1 MSKSRIAMVAV
12 ATAVIVLSA
21 LPSRPAEA
29 GFRLRVGPV
38 GIARMAVG
46 RVLGLARIR
55 HAHMAVRGG
64 RIRTAALG
72 PQDLRSME
80 QAGQAGRTAMRA
92 QLTAAAALAGWHGGR
107 SREGWWR
114 HLDGAY
120 GWVGPLFWPLA
131 SDDLTDYVWLGDA
144 TAIWTYGYGDIYA
157 AMFTPYAQGD
167 LAAYLS
173 PASSRRARRVP
184 SVQQLCGEA
193 AESTGVPIDR
203 IAQIVQANEAQ
214 RAALDELS
222 AAWTSAAETIR
233 SSCPAEAQ
241 ASGLDR
247 LAAMQARIG
256 AMIEAVDAVQP
267 QLVRFYGM
275 LDDDQKA
282 RLNALGGDSR
292 AAAARR
298 GKDSA
303 KDPRMAACEAGRA
316 PQDDL
321 AAQRQYEQLV
331 AQQWPV
337 KDITASLNLNEVQSA
352 AFDVVQ
358 DTTVNTMEPL
368 SPCPPSNTLTP
379 AARLTAAKA
388 RLETMLQSVRNVSEA
403 LDDFYFNLSD
413 EQKAQFEQLG
423 PRRGV

>member
-1 MSKSRIAMVAV
+1 MSKSRVAMVAV
-12 ATAVIVLSA
+12 ATAVIVLGA

-29 GFRLRVGPV
+29 GFRLGVGPV

-55 HAHMAVRGG
+55 HARLAVRSG

-72 PQDLRSME
+72 PQDVRSME

-92 QLTAAAALAGWHGGR
+92 QLTATAALAGWRGGR

-131 SDDLTDYVWLGDA
+131 SNDLTDYVWRGDA

-157 AMFTPYAQGD
+157 AIFTPYAQAD
-167 LAAYLS
+167 LAAYMS
-173 PASSRRARRVP
+173 PASSRRSRRVP

-193 AESTGVPIDR
+193 AEGAGLPLDR
-203 IAQIVQANEAQ
+203 IAQTVQANEAQ
-214 RAALDELS
+214 RAALDEVS

-241 ASGLDR
+241 ASGVDR
-247 LAAMQARIG
+247 LAAMQARIE
-256 AMIEAVDAVQP
+256 AMIKAIDSVQP
-267 QLVRFYGM
+267 QLARFYGM

-292 AAAARR
+292 AASVAAARR
-298 GKDSA
+298 G

-337 KDITASLNLNEVQSA
+337 KDITASLKLNDVQSA

-358 DTTVNTMEPL
+358 DTTMNTMEPL
-368 SPCPPSNTLTP
+368 SPCPPGSTLTP
-379 AARLTAAKA
+379 AARLAAAKA
-388 RLETMLQSVRNVSEA
+388 RLETMLQSVRSVSDA

-413 EQKAQFEQLG
+413 EQKSQFEQLG
-423 PRRGV
+423 PKRGV

>member
-1 MSKSRIAMVAV
+1 MSKSRIAMMAL
-12 ATAVIVLSA
+12 ATAAIVLSA

-46 RVLGLARIR
+46 RVLGLGRFR
-55 HAHMAVRGG
+55 HARMAVRGG
-64 RIRTAALG
+64 RVRTAALG

-92 QLTAAAALAGWHGGR
+92 QLTAAAALAGWRGGR

-131 SDDLTDYVWLGDA
+131 SDDLTGYVWLGDA

-157 AMFTPYAQGD
+157 AIFTPYARGD
-167 LAAYLS
+167 LAAYVS
-173 PASSRRARRVP
+173 PASSRRSRRVP
-184 SVQQLCGEA
+184 SVQQLCSEA
-193 AESTGVPIDR
+193 AEGAGLPLER
-203 IAQIVQANEAQ
+203 IAQTVQANEAQ

-222 AAWTSAAETIR
+222 AAWTTAAETIR
-233 SSCPAEAQ
+233 SSCPVEAQ

-247 LAAMQARIG
+247 LAAMQARIE
-256 AMIEAVDAVQP
+256 AMIKAIESVQP
-267 QLVRFYGM
+267 QLARFYGM
-275 LDDDQKA
+275 LEDDQKA
-282 RLNALGGDSR
+282 RLNALGGDPR

-298 GKDSA
+298 S

-331 AQQWPV
+331 AQQWPAR
-337 KDITASLNLNEVQSA
+337 DITASLNLNDVQSA

-358 DTTVNTMEPL
+358 DTTINTMEPL
-368 SPCPPSNTLTP
+368 SPCPPGSTLTP

-388 RLETMLQSVRNVSEA
+388 RLETMLQSVNSVSDA

-413 EQKAQFEQLG
+413 EQKSQFEGLG
-423 PRRGV
+423 PKRGV

>member
-1 MSKSRIAMVAV
+1 
-12 ATAVIVLSA
+12 
-21 LPSRPAEA
+21 
-29 GFRLRVGPV
+29 
-38 GIARMAVG
+38 MAVG
-46 RVLGLARIR
+46 RVLGLARFR
-55 HAHMAVRGG
+55 HARMAARSG

-80 QAGQAGRTAMRA
+80 QAGQVGRTAMRA
-92 QLTAAAALAGWHGGR
+92 QLTATAALAGWHGGR

-131 SDDLTDYVWLGDA
+131 SNDLSDYVWLGDA

-157 AMFTPYAQGD
+157 AIFTPYAQAD
-167 LAAYLS
+167 LATYMS
-173 PASSRRARRVP
+173 PASSRRSRKVP

-193 AESTGVPIDR
+193 AGSAGLPLDR
-203 IAQIVQANEAQ
+203 IAQTVQANEAQ

-247 LAAMQARIG
+247 LAAMQVRLE
-256 AMIEAVDAVQP
+256 AMIKAIDSLQP
-267 QLVRFYGM
+267 QLARFYGM

-282 RLNALGGDSR
+282 RLNALGGDWR

-298 GKDSA
+298 G

-316 PQDDL
+316 PQDDQ

-337 KDITASLNLNEVQSA
+337 KDVTVSLSLNGVQSA

-358 DTTVNTMEPL
+358 DTTMNTMEPL
-368 SPCPPSNTLTP
+368 SPCQLGSTLTP

-388 RLETMLQSVRNVSEA
+388 RLETMLQSVRSVSDA
-403 LDDFYFNLSD
+403 LDDFYFNLSE
-413 EQKAQFEQLG
+413 EQKSQFEGLG
-423 PRRGV
+423 PKRGV

>member
-29 GFRLRVGPV
+29 GFVLRIGPV

-46 RVLGLARIR
+46 RVLGIARFR
-55 HAHMAVRGG
+55 HARMAVRSG

-72 PQDLRSME
+72 PQDLRSVE

-92 QLTAAAALAGWHGGR
+92 QLTATAALAGWRGGR

-131 SDDLTDYVWLGDA
+131 SNDLTDYVWLGDA

-157 AMFTPYAQGD
+157 AIFTPYAQAD
-167 LAAYLS
+167 LAAYMS
-173 PASSRRARRVP
+173 PVSNRRSRKVP

-193 AESTGVPIDR
+193 VESVGLPLER
-203 IAQIVQANEAQ
+203 MAQTVQANEAQ

-233 SSCPAEAQ
+233 SSCPAEAP

-247 LAAMQARIG
+247 LAAMQARIE
-256 AMIEAVDAVQP
+256 AMIKAIDSAQP
-267 QLVRFYGM
+267 QLARFYGM
-275 LDDDQKA
+275 LDDDQKV
-282 RLNALGGDSR
+282 RLNALGGDLR

-298 GKDSA
+298 G
-303 KDPRMAACEAGRA
+303 KDPRMAACEAGHA
-316 PQDDL
+316 PQDDQ

-337 KDITASLNLNEVQSA
+337 KDIAAGLSLNDVQSA

-358 DTTVNTMEPL
+358 DTTMNTMEPL
-368 SPCPPSNTLTP
+368 SPCPPGSTLTP
-379 AARLTAAKA
+379 AARLAAAKT
-388 RLETMLQSVRNVSEA
+388 RLETMLQSVRSVSDA

-413 EQKAQFEQLG
+413 EQKSQFEQLG
-423 PRRGV
+423 PKRGV